1 MMVLLVATLGLVV
14 AAALAFWPSWKQPA
28 EQGRST
34 RSRSGMSGHAEP
46 RAPLSLEG
54 VLVTQLIAGEISRP
68 QYLRALEQL
77 AARDEQR
84 HPLALPD

>member
-14 AAALAFWPSWKQPA
+14 AAALAFWPSWRQPA
-28 EQGRST
+28 QRPGAASP
-34 RSRSGMSGHAEP
+34 RSGMSGHAEAK
-46 RAPLSLEG
+46 APSSLEG

-84 HPLALPD
+84 SPLSLPD

>member
-1 MMVLLVATLGLVV
+1 MVILLVAALGLIV

-28 EQGRST
+28 EHPGSA
-34 RSRSGMSGHAEP
+34 SARSGMSGQAEAK
-46 RAPLSLEG
+46 APLSLEG

-84 HPLALPD
+84 RPLSLPD